1 MPAIP
6 PGDGDQLDPAI
17 WKITSVAMLGSFLA
31 QLDATVV
38 NVSLASL
45 AAELHSTLAVIQW
58 VTSGYLLALAL
69 MLPLNGWLVDRI
81 GAKAVYLWCFSAFTI
96 SSAMCG
102 LAWSAN
108 SLIAFRVIQGM
119 SGGLLAPMAQMM
131 IARAAGKHMAR
142 IIGYAALPVILAPL
156 LGPVI
161 AGAVLQYASWRWLF
175 LINLPVGVL
184 AIVLAVLFLPNDR
197 EETRARELDLAG
209 FALLSPGLV
218 LFLYGSDHLGERI
231 GLAALPVSLVLLGL
245 FVRMARRKGASAL
258 IDLRL
263 FRGKVFSASATTQ
276 FMSNGIAFA
285 GQMLIPIYLIRAC
298 GRSPSATGWLLA
310 PLGAGMMCTYPFMGV
325 LTQRFGIRKVSAGG
339 ALLAFAGTLPFLYLA
354 SHGLVLGVLAA
365 TLFIRGVGL
374 SGIGVPSISA
384 AYASVQRED
393 LPMATTALNVV
404 QRLGGPTLTTLC
416 ATFLAWRLRPANDS
430 GGLPGAFTAAFVL
443 LCALHAVLFVAAL
456 RLPLTVEGATEHV
469 PEQST
474 DRSDPLLLQA
484 AEALAD

>member
-1 MPAIP
+1 MPP
-6 PGDGDQLDPAI
+6 VHSGDRDGLDPAI
-17 WKITSVAMLGSFLA
+17 WKITSVAVLGSFLA

-45 AAELHSTLAVIQW
+45 AAELHSTLAAIHW

-108 SLIAFRVIQGM
+108 SLIAFRVVQGM

-161 AGAVLQYASWRWLF
+161 AGAILQYASWRWLF

-197 EETRARELDLAG
+197 QETRARELDLAG

-231 GLAALPVSLVLLGL
+231 GLSVLPVSLVLLGL
-245 FVRMARRKGASAL
+245 FVRRARRKGANAL

-263 FRGKVFSASATTQ
+263 FRDKVFSASATTQ

-310 PLGAGMMCTYPFMGV
+310 PLGAGMMCTYPFMGA
-325 LTQRFGIRKVSAGG
+325 LTKRFGIRKVSAGG

-354 SHGLVLGVLAA
+354 SHGLVLGVLVT

-384 AYASVQRED
+384 AYASVQRAD

-416 ATFLAWRLRPANDS
+416 ATFLAWRLRAANDS

-456 RLPLTVEGATEHV
+456 RLPVSVEGATEHV
-469 PEQST
+469 AERST
-474 DRSDPLLLQA
+474 DRADPTLLQA